1 MFSNTGVLSYISLF
15 AVTSITLPSA
25 RNKML
30 VKISVLIHEEVLM
43 DLQTVSRCLMSD
55 IVPLL
60 KSQKFNVVF

>member
-1 MFSNTGVLSYISLF
+1 
-15 AVTSITLPSA
+15 
-25 RNKML
+25 ML
-30 VKISVLIHEEVLM
+30 VTISVLIHEEVLM